1 MRTFAPRPKMAP
13 PVASHRPAGPGQMSR
28 EVSSILHCQRTIGNR
43 AVQARLKVN
52 APGDV
57 YEQEADRVADEVLRR
72 PDAGTAPARA
82 GARETQDRPVQRQET
97 AAGAPAVTAAVAAGL
112 DATKGKG
119 EPLPGAVRSFMEPR
133 FGADFGEVRVHTGS
147 EAAWLNRELK
157 ARAFTHQRDVYFGA
171 DEYEPES
178 AEGKRLLA
186 HELTHVIQQSQA
198 APAVQRQEK
207 PEAEGDVTAVADSV
221 VQAMGKS
228 NPIAGI
234 GDVDEA
240 FGVLNPYSLPFL
252 RRVLAE
258 LYVRGYFHGL
268 LGYLATGTK
277 ANERVVVAFRFTQCE
292 REPAN
297 LELPEIREA
306 VIFVGRLY
314 PGGVPEE
321 LGVLM
326 ESLERERIRREVRHE
341 RRVEGARRGSRN
353 LAQGT
358 MEWWLAP
365 MSTYGPEEYRGQPSA
380 MIQIVFTLN
389 AANRNKTITFLQTV
403 QQSTTGKAES
413 IPLLDIGKEDPFDPF
428 YGAGFAQKEKAW
440 VPEDAP
446 QGFKSAPSTPGSG
459 AAYLY
464 DGPSVPPSQTKMFE
478 SVVVV
483 PATGEVLGALRWGVS
498 WARWSGQLVEG
509 EITDCREAPSA
520 DYRVALERFYAT
532 PKDADISERRPI
544 GEQHYAAILDGFA
557 PNQASLTP
565 DHEKQLA
572 AVMAQLKKFGNL
584 AAGIGGFADESD
596 ADPFSISQERADRVR
611 SYLIDHGVAEDRIEA
626 GRFGAAWARVPP
638 SAKEARNRRVQIFL
652 YFPRS
657 KT

>member
-1 MRTFAPRPKMAP
+1 MRTFASRPKMAP
-13 PVASHRPAGPGQMSR
+13 LAAFPRPAGPGLMSR
-28 EVSSILHCQRTIGNR
+28 EVSSILHGQRTVGNR
-43 AVQARLKVN
+43 VVQAKLKVN

-57 YEQEADRVADEVLRR
+57 YEQEADRVADEVLRK
-72 PDAGTAPARA
+72 PDAGTA
-82 GARETQDRPVQRQET
+82 TQGGLVQRQET
-97 AAGAPAVTAAVAAGL
+97 AAEAPEVTPAVAAGL

-133 FGADFGEVRVHTGS
+133 FGADLGEVRVHRGS

-171 DEYEPES
+171 NEYAPDS
-178 AEGKRLLA
+178 TEGKRLLA

-207 PEAEGDVTAVADSV
+207 PETEADVPAVADSV
-221 VQAMGKS
+221 VEAMGKR
-228 NPIAGI
+228 NPIAGV

-240 FGVLNPYSLPFL
+240 FGILNPYSVPFL

-258 LYVRGYFHGL
+258 LYVRGSFHAL
-268 LGYLATGTK
+268 LGYLAPGTK
-277 ANERVVVAFRFTQCE
+277 ANEKVVVAIRFIQCE
-292 REPAN
+292 REPEN
-297 LELPEIREA
+297 LGLPDIREA
-306 VIFVGRLY
+306 LSFLGRLY

-321 LGVLM
+321 YGVLM
-326 ESLERERIRREVRHE
+326 ECLERERIRREVLHE
-341 RRVEGARRGSRN
+341 RRLGGARRGSRK

-365 MSTYGPEEYRGQPSA
+365 MSTFGSEDYRGQPSA

-403 QQSTTGKAES
+403 QQSKTATGKAGS
-413 IPLLDIGKEDPFDPF
+413 IPLLDIGKDAPFEPF
-428 YGAGFAQKEKAW
+428 YGADFAQKRKAW
-440 VPEDAP
+440 VPEGAAP
-446 QGFKSAPSTPGSG
+446 GFKNAPSTPGSG

-464 DGPSVPPSQTKMFE
+464 DEPSVPPSQTKMFE

-483 PATGEVLGALRWGVS
+483 PATGETLGSLKWGVN
-498 WARWSGQLVEG
+498 WAKYTAQLVGG
-509 EITDCREAPSA
+509 EITDCKEAPSA
-520 DYRVALERFYAT
+520 DYQVALERFYAV
-532 PKDADISERRPI
+532 PKDADVSERMPI

-572 AVMAQLKKFGNL
+572 AVMAQFKKFEHLGVAL
-584 AAGIGGFADESD
+584 GGFADASE

-611 SYLIDHGVAEDRIEA
+611 SYLIDHGVAKDRIRA

-638 SAKEARNRRVQIFL
+638 GAKETRNRRVQIFL
-652 YFPRS
+652 YF
-657 KT
+657 K

>member
-1 MRTFAPRPKMAP
+1 MRTFAPRPKMVP
-13 PVASHRPAGPGQMSR
+13 PAASPRPAGPGQMSR

-72 PDAGTAPARA
+72 PDTGT
-82 GARETQDRPVQRQET
+82 ARETQDRPMQRQET
-97 AAGAPAVTAAVAAGL
+97 AAVTPAVAAGL

-171 DEYEPES
+171 DEYKPES
-178 AEGKRLLA
+178 AEGKQLLA

-221 VQAMGKS
+221 VQAMGKR
-228 NPIAGI
+228 NPIAGV

-240 FGVLNPYSLPFL
+240 FGVLNPYPLPFL
-252 RRVLAE
+252 RRVLAD

-268 LGYLATGTK
+268 LGYLAPGTK
-277 ANERVVVAFRFTQCE
+277 ANEKVVVAIRFTQCE
-292 REPAN
+292 RETAN
-297 LELPEIREA
+297 LGLPDIREA
-306 VIFVGRLY
+306 VIFLGRLY

-321 LGVLM
+321 FGVLM
-326 ESLERERIRREVRHE
+326 ECLERERIRREVQHE
-341 RRVEGARRGSRN
+341 RRIEGARRGSRN

-365 MSTYGPEEYRGQPSA
+365 MSTYGSGEYRGQPSA

-403 QQSTTGKAES
+403 QQSTTATGKADS
-413 IPLLDIGKEDPFDPF
+413 IPLLDIGRNSTFEPF
-428 YGAGFAQKEKAW
+428 YGADFSQKNKTW
-440 VPEDAP
+440 VPEGAP
-446 QGFKSAPSTPGSG
+446 RGFKNAPSTPGSG

-464 DGPSVPPSQTKMFE
+464 DEPSVPPSQTKMFE

-483 PATGEVLGALRWGVS
+483 PATGEVLGSLKWGVS
-498 WARWSGQLVEG
+498 WARYTAQVVGG
-509 EITDCREAPSA
+509 ESTDCREAPSA
-520 DYRVALERFYAT
+520 DYRVALERFYAS
-532 PKDADISERRPI
+532 PKDADMSERRPI
-544 GEQHYAAILDGFA
+544 GDQHYAAILDFA
-557 PNQASLTP
+557 PNQASLTS

-584 AAGIGGFADESD
+584 GVAIGGFADESE
-596 ADPFSISQERADRVR
+596 ADPFSISQERADRVQ
-611 SYLIDHGVAEDRIEA
+611 SYLIDHGMAKDRIQA

-638 SAKEARNRRVQIFL
+638 GAKETRNRRVQIFL
-652 YFPRS
+652 FF
-657 KT
+657 K